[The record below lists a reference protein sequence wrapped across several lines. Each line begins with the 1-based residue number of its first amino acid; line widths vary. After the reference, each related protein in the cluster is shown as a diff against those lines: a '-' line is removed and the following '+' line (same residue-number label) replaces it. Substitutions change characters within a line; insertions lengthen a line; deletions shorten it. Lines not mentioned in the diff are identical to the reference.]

1 MRGHEVQVRGRNQ
14 SELQNLVSKRKMLSE
29 ASVSLPGPATLE
41 GRVVGSQCRTKELN
55 FGKTNPVGYKRRSP
69 LNFKSNWIDHVYG
82 NKRELGNSDRV
93 EKSLMVEVNR
103 EGKRRVV
110 WKNGG
115 LRSSLSVIRD
125 QREHVPSSWVHNLHM
140 VGSDQDGNLVGFPV
154 LSGLE
159 PTGPMRLQVGVS
171 PTGEDPKL
179 LTQEVHAP
187 VRSNASHVLLE
198 A

>member
-1 MRGHEVQVRGRNQ
+1 
-14 SELQNLVSKRKMLSE
+14 MLSE

-154 LSGLE
+154 LSGPE

-187 VRSNASHVLLE
+187 VRSNASHVSSE